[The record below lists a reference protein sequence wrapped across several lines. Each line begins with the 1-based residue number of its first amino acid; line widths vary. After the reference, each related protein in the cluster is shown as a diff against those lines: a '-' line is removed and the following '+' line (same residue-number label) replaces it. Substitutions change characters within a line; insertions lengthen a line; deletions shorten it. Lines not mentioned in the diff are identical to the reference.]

1 MAEQFAGFGEAGE
14 HRFGHPV
21 VQQAGD
27 GLPFIGCQGA
37 IVLGDDMEGNDALDA
52 LDGIQIA
59 VPGNVGGL
67 GRPRRNGADARRD
80 EEQFASFGASRLLFQ
95 QRRQLGALVGIQ
107 GALLRHD
114 MPVIG
119 DHRFDIRHGRH
130 QAGLQALQTEG
141 GKGGV
146 ALEAKNVGHWRGD
159 FGLGGEAG
167 IIPEGGSPPGFSGG

>member
-1 MAEQFAGFGEAGE
+1 MAEQFAGFGEAGQ

-21 VQQAGD
+21 VQQAGN
-27 GLPFIGCQGA
+27 GLLLIGSQRA
-37 IVLGDDMEGNDALDA
+37 VVLDDHMEGDDALDA
-52 LDGIQIA
+52 LDGVQIA

-80 EEQFASFGASRLLFQ
+80 EEQFAGFGAGRLLFQ

-146 ALEAKNVGHWRGD
+146 ALEAKNVGHGKV
-159 FGLGGEAG
+159 
-167 IIPEGGSPPGFSGG
+167 ISG

>member
-14 HRFGHPV
+14 YRFGHPV
-21 VQQAGD
+21 VQQAGN

-37 IVLGDDMEGNDALDA
+37 IVLGDDMEGDDALDA
-52 LDGIQIA
+52 LDGWRQIA

-67 GRPRRNGADARRD
+67 GRPRRNGADTRRN
-80 EEQFASFGASRLLFQ
+80 EEQFAGFGAGGLLFQ

-107 GALLRHD
+107 GTLLRHD
-114 MPVIG
+114 MPIIS
-119 DHRFDIRHGRH
+119 DHGFDIRHGRH

-146 ALEAKNVGHWRGD
+146 ALEAKNVGH
-159 FGLGGEAG
+159 GEV
-167 IIPEGGSPPGFSGG
+167 ISG